1 MVHFASPGIDQSYSV
16 VIAVEDGY
24 ADAVL
29 YTAQR
34 MEVGDVAELARL
46 FEGKPKESLAATH
59 EGVDLQRD
67 NNIRAGWAARALIA
81 YANHLGDQ
89 SLVEELETVTGDLL
103 GDLLHLFDALG
114 LDWEEIR
121 ERGERFHREEVLGD
135 V

>member
-1 MVHFASPGIDQSYSV
+1 M
-16 VIAVEDGY
+16 VIAVADGY
-24 ADAVL
+24 AEVVL

-34 MEVGDVAELARL
+34 MEASDVAELARL
-46 FEGKPKESLAATH
+46 FEGRPKESLASTH
-59 EGVDLQRD
+59 EGVELQRD

-81 YANHLGDQ
+81 YASHLGGQ
-89 SLVEELETVTGDLL
+89 SLVDELETVTGDLL

-121 ERGERFHREEVLGD
+121 ERGERFHREEVFGD